1 VVGRTVLTAVTAGDT
16 LDPDL
21 VLLAATSEMTA
32 VTTAEE
38 VNAATDG
45 TSAVTTREGKIAV
58 IVSKAMTIV
67 TTADATLAP
76 TSEDRALGLMLHP
89 NEVTTTRR
97 SELSNC

>member
-1 VVGRTVLTAVTAGDT
+1 MVDRTGLTAVTAGDT

-58 IVSKAMTIV
+58 IV
-67 TTADATLAP
+67 
-76 TSEDRALGLMLHP
+76 
-89 NEVTTTRR
+89 
-97 SELSNC
+97 